1 MLRQDEPDVGRVP
14 PPRALPFRYELAWR
28 RHELLWRLRSWRR
41 MIRRLRRHEEIGSI
55 LVTCVAAIVAGLLIG
70 HF

>member
-1 MLRQDEPDVGRVP
+1 
-14 PPRALPFRYELAWR
+14 
-28 RHELLWRLRSWRR
+28 